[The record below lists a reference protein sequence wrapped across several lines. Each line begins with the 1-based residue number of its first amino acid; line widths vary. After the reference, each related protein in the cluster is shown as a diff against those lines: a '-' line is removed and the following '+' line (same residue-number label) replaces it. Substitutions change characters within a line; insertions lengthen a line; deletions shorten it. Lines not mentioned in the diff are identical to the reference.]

1 MQGKEQGERFLVW
14 LFTLLTR
21 FMSFTANNH
30 IILTNAE
37 VSLASK
43 FGVVEEA
50 EVMERTPKLELV

>member
-1 MQGKEQGERFLVW
+1 MEGKEQGERFLVW
-14 LFTLLTR
+14 FFTI
-21 FMSFTANNH
+21 FMSFTTNNH

-43 FGVVEEA
+43 FEVVEEA